1 MNYKVSGAINKSKKY
16 FIIYAI
22 LWVFISIVLIMPI
35 TIGIHEIKVQQNISA
50 GFEKIIEL
58 IPNIGKTISVIT
70 NEKIWGEY
78 FKNEGLFTI
87 LYAILMTIGIIKAAP
102 KNEYTDIEHGSS
114 DWSKNGE
121 QYAVLNKE

>member
-35 TIGIHEIKVQQNISA
+35 TIGIHEIKVQQNINA

-87 LYAILMTIGIIKAAP
+87 LYAILMTIGMNIQI
-102 KNEYTDIEHGSS
+102 
-114 DWSKNGE
+114 
-121 QYAVLNKE
+121 